1 MSGDFSVFGAAA
13 TLLAHFWPMLIVTV
27 LIQWVPMLALIG
39 VYVYTMRKYL
49 GPRRNGMPDSDY
61 LSALL
66 QEQKRHNEAL
76 EKILARMEH
85 RLPQ

>member
-1 MSGDFSVFGAAA
+1 MLGDSSLWAILVH
-13 TLLAHFWPMLIVTV
+13 LWPMLIVNILV
-27 LIQWVPMLALIG
+27 QWAPMLALIG

-85 RLPQ
+85 QLPQ

>member
-1 MSGDFSVFGAAA
+1 MGDSSFFSIFGGM
-13 TLLAHFWPMLIVTV
+13 WPMLIVSI
-27 LIQWVPMLALIG
+27 LIQWMPMLLLIG

-49 GPRRNGMPDSDY
+49 GPRRNSTAGNDY

-76 EKILARMEH
+76 EKILARIEH
-85 RLPQ
+85 LPPQ